1 MVFGFSLRKGYI
13 KIASPPTIINN
24 LDMVSRTASQVH
36 SHYRD
41 PSGEMNPLGNITK
54 EVMVVAL
61 HIKGVSTLKKV
72 YDNLYVL
79 CKRTVESDA
88 LQLLH

>member
-1 MVFGFSLRKGYI
+1 MVFQFSLRKGYI
-13 KIASPPTIINN
+13 KNIPSHNINS
-24 LDMVSRTASQVH
+24 DMVTYSIKNSQVH
-36 SHYRD
+36 SYYID

-54 EVMVVAL
+54 ELMVKAL
-61 HIKGVSTLKKV
+61 HIKGVSTLQKV
-72 YDNLYVL
+72 NDNLYVL